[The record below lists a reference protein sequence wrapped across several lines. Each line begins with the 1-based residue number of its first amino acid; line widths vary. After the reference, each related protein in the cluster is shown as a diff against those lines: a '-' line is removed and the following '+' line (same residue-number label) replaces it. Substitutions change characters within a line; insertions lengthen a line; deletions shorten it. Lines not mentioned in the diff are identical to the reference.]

1 MKITGKV
8 IFEKTPGRKDPWV
21 KKQVESDYFIAL
33 QIIEIDGQPVITTQD
48 MYNFIKS
55 KLPKVV
61 INNEVVNDLFTNP
74 TLPPNAKDVPH
85 ITLGNFPDFRFKRSV
100 EQDIEREKID
110 SAIEVEGQQF
120 TFELTDQ
127 DFELVIASKNPAVV
141 EQIRENDLVQFR
153 DVNASVVTTPNVGM
167 NRDAIFNLK
176 PGIEAQRVLG
186 ELSKKI
192 FGKDFELWNAQNKPV
207 PYHLTVAQASQ
218 LTQKLESASKLIA
231 DINDSEVRKLQVF
244 SK

>member
-1 MKITGKV
+1 
-8 IFEKTPGRKDPWV
+8 
-21 KKQVESDYFIAL
+21 
-33 QIIEIDGQPVITTQD
+33 

-61 INNEVVNDLFTNP
+61 IDNEVVNCLFANP

-100 EQDIEREKID
+100 EQDIDREKID

-120 TFELTDQ
+120 TFELTEQ
-127 DFELVIASKNPAVV
+127 DFELVIASKSQTVV
-141 EQIRENDLVQFR
+141 EQIRDNDLVQFR
-153 DVNASVVTTPNVGM
+153 DGCASVVATPNVGM

-176 PGIEAQRVLG
+176 PGIEAQRTLG

-218 LTQKLESASKLIA
+218 LTQKLESASKLIPTIDDA
-231 DINDSEVRKLQVF
+231 AINRSTLPTK
-244 SK
+244 

>member
-1 MKITGKV
+1 MKIIGRV

-21 KKQVESDYFIAL
+21 KNQVESDYFIAL
-33 QIIEIDGQPVITTQD
+33 QIIAIDGQPVATTQD

-61 INNEVVNDLFTNP
+61 ITDEVVNDLFMNP

-100 EQDIEREKID
+100 ENDIDREKLD
-110 SAIEVEGQQF
+110 SAIEVENQQF
-120 TFELTDQ
+120 TFEVTEQ
-127 DFELVIASKNPAVV
+127 DFELVIACRNQAVV
-141 EQIRENDLVQFR
+141 EQIHDHDLVQFR
-153 DVNASVVTTPNVGM
+153 DGIASVVTTPNVGM

-176 PGIEAQRVLG
+176 PGIEAQRILS

-218 LTQKLESASKLIA
+218 LTQKLESASKLILTKDA
-231 DINDSEVRKLQVF
+231 PEISRSPVL

>member
-1 MKITGKV
+1 
-8 IFEKTPGRKDPWV
+8 
-21 KKQVESDYFIAL
+21 
-33 QIIEIDGQPVITTQD
+33 
-48 MYNFIKS
+48 MYNFVKS

-61 INNEVVNDLFTNP
+61 INNEVINDLFTNP

-100 EQDIEREKID
+100 EQDIDREKID

-127 DFELVIASKNPAVV
+127 DFELVIASKNPTVV
-141 EQIRENDLVQFR
+141 ELIRENDLVQFR
-153 DVNASVVTTPNVGM
+153 DGSASVVTTPNVGM

-176 PGIEAQRVLG
+176 PSIEAQRILG

-218 LTQKLESASKLIA
+218 LTQKLESASKLILTKDA
-231 DINDSEVRKLQVF
+231 PAINRSPVL